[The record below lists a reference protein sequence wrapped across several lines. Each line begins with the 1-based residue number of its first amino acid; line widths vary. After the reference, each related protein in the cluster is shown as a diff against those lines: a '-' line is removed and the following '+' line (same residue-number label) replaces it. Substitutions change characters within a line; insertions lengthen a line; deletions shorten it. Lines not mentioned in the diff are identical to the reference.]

1 MRKRAKK
8 PNSQQQLAWNTMREL
23 KTFTGEELIREANL
37 KDEFVE
43 KSLRFF
49 LYDLNTNG
57 YLSLNEDYPKHIS
70 FMNRK
75 YTLIKN
81 TGALSPTFTRKN
93 RVYDKNIEDY
103 NIRKLETL
111 PNESELE
118 HLICSGLRIQIANIL
133 IFDKFNFS
141 DNRIHFNIMIELEE
155 NEFELLT
162 YDELTKLLEKS
173 S

>member
-8 PNSQQQLAWNTMREL
+8 TNSQQQLAWEAMREL

-93 RVYDKNIEDY
+93 RVYDKNIEDFV
-103 NIRKLETL
+103 IKLEKL
-111 PNESELE
+111 PNQSELE
-118 HLICSGLRIQIANIL
+118 KSLFNQTKIQIDNIL
-133 IFDKFNFS
+133 IFDKVYFDNKVYFNV
-141 DNRIHFNIMIELEE
+141 MVELEE

>member
-8 PNSQQQLAWNTMREL
+8 TNSQQQLAWNTMREL

-93 RVYDKNIEDY
+93 RVYDKNIEDFV
-103 NIRKLETL
+103 IKLEKL
-111 PNESELE
+111 PNQSELE
-118 HLICSGLRIQIANIL
+118 KSLFNQTKIQIGNIL
-133 IFDKFNFS
+133 IFDKVYFDDKVYFNV
-141 DNRIHFNIMIELEE
+141 MVELEE
-155 NEFELLT
+155 NEFELLSH
-162 YDELTKLLEKS
+162 DELTKLLEKS